1 MRQDVVELMNGGE
14 RKGRAGR
21 RMVDPDVRLV
31 RLVMAGMP
39 KEWLWLQ
46 PGELGLDR
54 TEDGYQVTPTSA
66 EGREQMERLRIEAQR
81 VALLLWWQ
89 TCRVAA
95 MRTELV
101 GAVHMMLRPIGWLVR
116 SGGRAR

>member
-1 MRQDVVELMNGGE
+1 MEPMNGGE

-46 PGELGLDR
+46 PQELGLDR
-54 TEDGYQVTPTSA
+54 TGEGYQIAPASA

-81 VALLLWWQ
+81 VALLLWWR
-89 TCRVAA
+89 TGRVAA
-95 MRTELV
+95 VRTELL
-101 GAVHMMLRPIGWLVR
+101 GAVQVMLRPIGRHAR
-116 SGGRAR
+116 SDGRAR